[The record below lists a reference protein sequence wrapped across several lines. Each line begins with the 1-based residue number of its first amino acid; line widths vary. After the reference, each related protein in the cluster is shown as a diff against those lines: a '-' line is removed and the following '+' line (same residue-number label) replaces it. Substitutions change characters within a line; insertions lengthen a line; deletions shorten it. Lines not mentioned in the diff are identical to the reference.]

1 LDHKIF
7 TASDVILFI
16 VVLTGLVT
24 DLRWRRLPNWLTF
37 PAMIVG
43 IILQTVASGWRGT
56 LDAIGGVLFAAVLL
70 LPFYHGGLGAGDL
83 KFVAA
88 IGALK
93 GWRFALS
100 STLYGAVLGGLVSVI
115 ILLRQRRLKEEFW
128 RFFLML
134 QNLRQD
140 KADRP
145 DLRPEKKRE
154 SLFPYGVVLAIGVLI
169 FRFFGS

>member
-1 LDHKIF
+1 MDHKIF

-70 LPFYHGGLGAGDL
+70 LPFYHGGLGAG
-83 KFVAA
+83 
-88 IGALK
+88 I
-93 GWRFALS
+93 S
-100 STLYGAVLGGLVSVI
+100 SSW
-115 ILLRQRRLKEEFW
+115 RRL
-128 RFFLML
+128 
-134 QNLRQD
+134 
-140 KADRP
+140 AP
-145 DLRPEKKRE
+145 
-154 SLFPYGVVLAIGVLI
+154 
-169 FRFFGS
+169 

>member
-1 LDHKIF
+1 MDHKIF

-93 GWRFALS
+93 GWRFALW